1 MQKREKMKKFTFP
14 NLFKNILF
22 ICGLIFMLNAC
33 ASNNIELQ
41 DFKKNDYTKVYIP
54 QICKKQYI
62 IKTPSVAVV
71 NFTNNSNFGTA
82 KVKNSLSHTKARV
95 NTLGLRGTRRY
106 NNHLS
111 ASVGV
116 STSKVRATTDTQSNT
131 RIVKTK
137 LSQSVVS
144 LLENL
149 LNQIGGL
156 RLYSRSDFD
165 KISNELKLQDSGLL
179 NEDTLTK
186 FGKLSGVDYL
196 VTGSIDYVKQDYTD
210 LGSLANGVRRTGYD
224 SGQSDIALGGDILAL
239 GSFFTDGMSI
249 TPKITIKVLD
259 VASGKILFIQSIKNS
274 VKIGHIKH
282 PSYSQVIGAIK
293 TAIDKSLPLFKSKLS
308 KYFFSQGYITTIKSN
323 NDATITRINL
333 GTKDGLNE
341 GQTLSIYSFDYGE
354 DPLTNKKYCNILKTD
369 SKLIVTNQVS
379 KHFAWAR
386 VDGNF
391 KPKLLEI
398 VRKN

>member
-1 MQKREKMKKFTFP
+1 MKKYPFP
-14 NLFKNILF
+14 NLFKNILLV
-22 ICGLIFMLNAC
+22 CVLIFMLNAC
-33 ASNNIELQ
+33 ASNDIQLQ
-41 DFKKNDYTKVYIP
+41 NFKKDDYTKVYIP
-54 QICKKQYI
+54 KICKKQYT

-82 KVKNSLSHTKARV
+82 KVKNSVSHTKARI
-95 NTLGLRGTRRY
+95 NTLGLRSTRRY
-106 NNHLS
+106 NHHLS
-111 ASVGV
+111 ASLGV
-116 STSKVRATTDTQSNT
+116 STSKVRAITNTQGNT
-131 RIVKTK
+131 RVVKTK

-179 NEDTLTK
+179 DEGTLTK

-210 LGSLANGVRRTGYD
+210 LGTLANGVRRTGYD
-224 SGQSDIALGGDILAL
+224 SGQSNIALGGDILAL
-239 GSFFTDGMSI
+239 GSYFTDGMSI

-259 VASGKILFIQSIKNS
+259 VASGKILFIQSIENS
-274 VKIGHIKH
+274 VKIGHIKN

-308 KYFFSQGYITTIKSN
+308 KYFFVQGYVTTIKSN
-323 NDATITRINL
+323 DDAIITRINL
-333 GTKDGLNE
+333 GTKDGLVK
-341 GQTLSIYSFDYGE
+341 GQALNIYSFDYGTN
-354 DPLTNKKYCNILKTD
+354 PLTNKKYCNILKTD
-369 SKLIVTNQVS
+369 SKLIVTNQIS
-379 KHFAWAR
+379 EHFAWAR
-386 VDGNF
+386 VDGDF